1 MRTADKEKK
10 TAETEEMKRM
20 FTEAMQADSNDID
33 NILRDEAPDRYR
45 TAMLNVHT
53 LKDMGKSPDEICAS
67 FMKIMGGKSPLKK

>member
-1 MRTADKEKK
+1 
-10 TAETEEMKRM
+10 MKRM

-33 NILRDEAPDRYR
+33 NIPRDEAPARYR

-53 LKDMGKSPDEICAS
+53 LNDMGKSPDEICAS